1 MLYMIMITFKA
12 SKAKEQGIKRRAFS
26 LNKEEYIISN
36 KRVPLQKKK
45 KKKKKKKMKKK
56 KKKKKQTNKQT
67 TREILN
73 AKSWT

>member
-1 MLYMIMITFKA
+1 MITFKA

-45 KKKKKKKMKKK
+45 KKKKKKKRKEKN
-56 KKKKKQTNKQT
+56 KQTNKQT